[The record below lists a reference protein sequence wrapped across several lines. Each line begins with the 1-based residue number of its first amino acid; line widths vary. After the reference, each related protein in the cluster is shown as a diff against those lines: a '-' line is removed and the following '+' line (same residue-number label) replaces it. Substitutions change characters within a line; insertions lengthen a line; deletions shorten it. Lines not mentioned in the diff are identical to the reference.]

1 MKLSSRTTHAFR
13 ALAPFA
19 VMASVELVIF
29 WPLIRRLST
38 ALHDR
43 FDTMLN
49 TWILTW
55 QARQLIRAPL
65 SLFDAPI
72 FHPLPDMLALSEI
85 IWPAAP
91 MSAPILAASGNPL
104 LVYNLTFLATVFLA
118 AAGMYLLA
126 LYVTGN
132 RGAALLAGLFYA
144 FSPYQFGHIP
154 QVQLL
159 SIGWLPL
166 TLLYLERF
174 WAKGRRHDG
183 LLLALFMAAQTLSA
197 FYFGFQVVLVVGIY
211 VLVRLLLQPK
221 QPTWRRLGQILPWLA
236 LSALLILPFAL
247 PYLRV
252 RAELGLERSL
262 AEATHSG
269 SSLAEFF
276 LPRQDNPIYP
286 AGLHL
291 PVSDAGNLFPGVIG
305 GLLAG
310 LGLIVWPKVRRVH
323 LSRIYLIVLALAAW
337 ILALGPRLKL
347 TGDHLTDVSLPF
359 AWLFEHVPGMT
370 VIRAPGRFSVTLYLV
385 LALALAAGATW
396 LLGRVKRRTI
406 RFALWALRDKTAQ
419 HR

>member
-1 MKLSSRTTHAFR
+1 MHAMKQSGRITPAFR
-13 ALAPFA
+13 VLTPFA
-19 VMASVELVIF
+19 IIAGVELAVF
-29 WPLIRRLST
+29 WPLIQRLST

-55 QARQLIRAPL
+55 QARELVRAPL

-91 MSAPILAASGNPL
+91 MTVPILAASGNPL
-104 LVYNLTFLATVFLA
+104 LVYNLTFLGTVFLA

-126 LYVTGN
+126 LYVTRN

-166 TLLYLERF
+166 TLLYLDRF

-183 LLLALFMAAQTLSA
+183 LMLALFIAAQTLST
-197 FYFGFQVVLVVGIY
+197 FYYGFQVVLVVGLY
-211 VLVRLLLQPK
+211 LLVRLLLPPRQPS
-221 QPTWRRLGQILPWLA
+221 WRRLGQILPWLA

-252 RAELGLERSL
+252 RNE
-262 AEATHSG
+262 SG
-269 SSLAEFF
+269 VGAF
-276 LPRQDNPIYP
+276 
-286 AGLHL
+286 
-291 PVSDAGNLFPGVIG
+291 
-305 GLLAG
+305 
-310 LGLIVWPKVRRVH
+310 
-323 LSRIYLIVLALAAW
+323 
-337 ILALGPRLKL
+337 
-347 TGDHLTDVSLPF
+347 TG
-359 AWLFEHVPGMT
+359 
-370 VIRAPGRFSVTLYLV
+370 
-385 LALALAAGATW
+385 
-396 LLGRVKRRTI
+396 
-406 RFALWALRDKTAQ
+406 
-419 HR
+419 